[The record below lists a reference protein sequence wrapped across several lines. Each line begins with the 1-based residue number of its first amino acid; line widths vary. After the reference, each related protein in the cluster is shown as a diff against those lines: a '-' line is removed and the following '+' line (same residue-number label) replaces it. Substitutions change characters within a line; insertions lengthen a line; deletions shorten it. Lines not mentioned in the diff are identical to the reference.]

1 MSRAA
6 RPWLIG
12 LLAWVAVI
20 FTLSSFPNPP
30 GPRVTE
36 PRAVLAHISFY
47 AVLGYL
53 AVRWLAAWRGS
64 AGMGIAAAA
73 WLLAV
78 AYGISDE
85 VHQAFVPNR
94 HASAFDV
101 LADAAGAALGVA
113 LGARH
118 AARRVP
124 RISRTAAPPG
134 PAPNHPAR

>member
-12 LLAWVAVI
+12 LLAWAALI

-36 PRAVLAHISFY
+36 PRALLAHLVFY

-53 AVRWLAAWRGS
+53 AARWLAAWRGT
-64 AGMGIAAAA
+64 AAWPVAAAA
-73 WLLAV
+73 WLLTV

-85 VHQAFVPNR
+85 IHQAFVPNR
-94 HASAFDV
+94 HATPLDV
-101 LADAAGAALGVA
+101 LADAAGAGFGVA
-113 LGARH
+113 LGARR
-118 AARRVP
+118 AAQELP

-134 PAPNHPAR
+134 PAPNRPAR

>member
-1 MSRAA
+1 VSRAA
-6 RPWLIG
+6 RPWLLG
-12 LLAWVAVI
+12 LVAWAAVI

-36 PRAVLAHISFY
+36 PRAVVAHVVFY

-53 AVRWLAAWRGS
+53 AVRWLAAWRGT
-64 AGMGIAAAA
+64 AGLPVAAAA

-94 HASAFDV
+94 HASALDV

-113 LGARH
+113 LGTRH
-118 AARRVP
+118 AARQVP
-124 RISRTAAPPG
+124 RLSRTAAPRD
-134 PAPNHPAR
+134 PAPNRPAR